1 MLIYWLPG
9 TEPKSCGKHREFM
22 GFLIRPGN
30 RYPQKHP
37 LQIVAATGHWRMTFY
52 VPLALLIIALPIHA
66 YLDQQTNM
74 LSAPLLTKDGTP

>member
-1 MLIYWLPG
+1 
-9 TEPKSCGKHREFM
+9 
-22 GFLIRPGN
+22 
-30 RYPQKHP
+30 
-37 LQIVAATGHWRMTFY
+37 MTFY